1 MNKML
6 LIPTFYMSKFIDKKM
21 FQMHTN
27 KPGSFIVKDFIFTV
41 YTNKYNLHFY
51 NMLTFTFL

>member
-1 MNKML
+1 ML

-27 KPGSFIVKDFIFTV
+27 KPGSFIVKDFVFTV
-41 YTNKYNLHFY
+41 YTNKYNLHCY